1 VSVVSTVIGLTVLGV
16 FVGVFGWPAV
26 WANVMATVIALPPCF
41 ELSRRWVWAHDGR
54 RSILRQAAPYA
65 AVAFAG
71 LIVSSIAVH
80 LAANATIN
88 STRLVHTVAV
98 ELANIAAYGSLW
110 IVQFVVCDRILFRS
124 RAKPTGGDTWNG
136 ASAHSVADG
145 HNVPP
150 HAGSLL
156 PSEVMV

>member
-1 VSVVSTVIGLTVLGV
+1 
-16 FVGVFGWPAV
+16 
-26 WANVMATVIALPPCF
+26 
-41 ELSRRWVWAHDGR
+41 
-54 RSILRQAAPYA
+54 
-65 AVAFAG
+65 

-80 LAANATIN
+80 LAANATVN
-88 STRLVHTVAV
+88 STRLVHTAAV

-124 RAKPTGGDTWNG
+124 CAKPTGGDAYG
-136 ASAHSVADG
+136 ASAHSIADG